1 MTDEEPRPKNPTRAQ
16 LRQAVQPDEVM
27 ARAAEHWTGTLYMR
41 RLSVNLTYLLVRT
54 SITANGVTVLMILFG
69 VLAGPALLL
78 PGIWGRCSLCSAPSC
93 RCSSTAPTARSR
105 GGVEP

>member
-54 SITANGVTVLMILFG
+54 SITARPLHARGVR
-69 VLAGPALLL
+69 
-78 PGIWGRCSLCSAPSC
+78 GRLG
-93 RCSSTAPTARSR
+93 STAIDRP
-105 GGVEP
+105 